1 MYLKRLDEEESKD
14 KSGYLLNLS
23 DVKDYKIDTLNN
35 KSVKIYSK
43 YERYLLKPKDIVLST
58 RSSDLKIAI
67 VTESLAKDNLIIS
80 SNFNILRI
88 KDDKVSPY
96 YLFAF

>member
-35 KSVKIYSK
+35 KSVKIYSMNM
-43 YERYLLKPKDIVLST
+43 RYLLKPKDIVLST
-58 RSSDLKIAI
+58 RSSDLK
-67 VTESLAKDNLIIS
+67 
-80 SNFNILRI
+80 
-88 KDDKVSPY
+88 
-96 YLFAF
+96 